1 MAVDA
6 GPHATPDQIRA
17 AEKRAEAA
25 RVAVEGDEASE
36 SESRSSAPEGRHTAD
51 ASTAAPE

>member
-1 MAVDA
+1 MPDIDA

-25 RVAVEGDEASE
+25 ASRVDAGDADETRTAPPKGRRSVSASE
-36 SESRSSAPEGRHTAD
+36 TA
-51 ASTAAPE
+51 SK